1 MNVAIVCT
9 VFIGVNIVILIIR
22 AGEYDWVVCMCVCT
36 RAHARVCVCTMC
48 FSPKSER
55 GV

>member
-1 MNVAIVCT
+1 MKEGEETTPWTLQLYVQ
-9 VFIGVNIVILIIR
+9 FLFGVNIVILVIR
-22 AGEYDWVVCMCVCT
+22 AGEYDWVVC
-36 RAHARVCVCTMC
+36 VCVRVYRV